1 MRLALRTITGVT
13 IAASLWLFVM
23 YFILQHPGYQW
34 RAAMA
39 AGVAAIG
46 LFVWFAAGLATPQAW
61 IRVLAGTC
69 GIAVFAAGAW
79 AMRTNVDEGF
89 VDVISV
95 LLMTEGVL
103 TLAWTA
109 GVSRLRP
116 AHRAS
121 TGAA

>member
-23 YFILQHPGYQW
+23 YFVLQHPGYQW
-34 RAAMA
+34 RAAMT
-39 AGVAAIG
+39 AGFVAVG
-46 LFVWFAAGLATPQAW
+46 LFVWIAAGLATPPAW
-61 IRVLAGTC
+61 IRALAAASGL
-69 GIAVFAAGAW
+69 AVFAAGAW

-95 LLMTEGVL
+95 MLMAQGVL
-103 TLAWTA
+103 TLMWMV

-116 AHRAS
+116 SHRAS
-121 TGAA
+121 TGLV